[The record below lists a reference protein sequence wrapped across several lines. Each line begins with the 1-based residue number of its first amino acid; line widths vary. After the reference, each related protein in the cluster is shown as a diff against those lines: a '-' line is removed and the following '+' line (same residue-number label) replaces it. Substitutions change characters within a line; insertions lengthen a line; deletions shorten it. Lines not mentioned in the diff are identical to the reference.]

1 MRHVLLATA
10 LITLPVTGLS
20 AAPAAAQ
27 SPELEQA
34 CVTVARNFLLQ
45 PGLKTGVVQSF
56 PELDPPGARLTYST
70 RQNPDPADFT
80 EEIECTFESARPPFG
95 LTRFCVSDTCY
106 SATEEEPDNRRRFEE
121 MKALLSRQK

>member
-10 LITLPVTGLS
+10 LATLPVTGL
-20 AAPAAAQ
+20 AASPAAAQ

-34 CVTVARNFLLQ
+34 CVTVARNFLLS
-45 PGLKTGVVQSF
+45 PNLKTGVVQSF

-70 RQNPDPADFT
+70 RQNPDPTDFT
-80 EEIECTFESARPPFG
+80 DEIECTFESATPPFG
-95 LTRFCVSDTCY
+95 LTRFCVSETCY

-121 MKALLSRQK
+121 MKALLARQK

>member
-10 LITLPVTGLS
+10 LITIPVTSLT

-34 CVTVARNFLLQ
+34 CITVAKNFLLT
-45 PGLKTGVVQSF
+45 PALKTGMVQSF

-70 RQNPDPADFT
+70 RDKPEATDFT
-80 EEIECTFESARPPFG
+80 DQIECSFERATAPFG

-106 SATEEEPDNRRRFEE
+106 SASEEKPEHRRRFEE
-121 MKALLSRQK
+121 MKALLARQK